1 MLWNRNFTSLAAANV
16 FFHAAVY
23 MQFPVLHRWMT
34 DVWGYTGVEAACM
47 AVVFGLSLF
56 VPGVFNSYLVDT
68 FSRKRVCV
76 WSMIVLGLATVA
88 YTGVS
93 SSWQILVLRILQG
106 GAFGIALMSTGSTLA
121 IDVASS
127 HQRDRANRAFTWSGI
142 VGMLVG
148 ILIGLTS
155 VPHRGFEFLFSYSA
169 ALLVPAIA
177 LIGSVKVCFRA
188 PLDLPL
194 CSFDRFL
201 LFRAIPPGVNMMAV
215 PLVIGMIFVSVSD
228 IYFYLCMG
236 LGFLLY
242 LLVRE
247 IVKRSVDGRIQVG
260 IGQVLLIAGL
270 AVLHSRVGVYP
281 FWVSGALIGLGTGFS
296 IGQFLQLMISLPL
309 HCERGTGYHT
319 YRLSWELALAC
330 GILLGV
336 YLQAQGGDLFLTES
350 LITVAGL
357 FMADDKK
364 IIFSMVGVSKS
375 FQNNKQV
382 LKDIYL
388 SFFYGAKIG
397 IIGLNGAGKS
407 TLLKIIAGLDKSY
420 QGEVVFSPGYS
431 VGYLAQEPYLD
442 DTKTVKEVVMEG
454 VQATVDALAEY
465 EEINQKFGL
474 PEYYEDPEKM
484 DALFARQAELQ
495 DIIDATDAWN
505 LDSKLERAMDALRCP
520 PEDQPVKHLSGG
532 ERRRVALCRLLLQ
545 KPDILLLDEP
555 TNHLDAESID
565 WLEQHLQQ
573 YEGTVIAVT
582 HDRYFLDHVAGWILE
597 LDRGE
602 GIPWK
607 GNYSSWLEQKT
618 KRMEM
623 EEKVASKRRKTLERE
638 LEWVRMAPE
647 KEEKLEIF
655 IPNGPRLGNK
665 VIEAKHVAK
674 AYGDKLLFDDLN
686 FMLPPNGI
694 VGVIGPN
701 GAGKTTLFRLIM
713 GIEQPDKGD
722 FEVGETVKIAYV
734 DQQHKDIDP
743 NKTVYQVVSGGNE
756 LLRMGNRDVN
766 ARAYLSRFNFSGS
779 DQEKLCGKLSG
790 GERNRLHLAMALKEE
805 GNVLLLDEPTNDID
819 VNTLRALEEGLE
831 DFAGC
836 AVVISHDRWFLDRI
850 CTHILAFEGN
860 SEVFFFEGS
869 YTEYEENKMKRMGN
883 VEPKRVR
890 YRKLMED

>member
-1 MLWNRNFTSLAAANV
+1 
-16 FFHAAVY
+16 
-23 MQFPVLHRWMT
+23 
-34 DVWGYTGVEAACM
+34 
-47 AVVFGLSLF
+47 
-56 VPGVFNSYLVDT
+56 
-68 FSRKRVCV
+68 
-76 WSMIVLGLATVA
+76 
-88 YTGVS
+88 
-93 SSWQILVLRILQG
+93 
-106 GAFGIALMSTGSTLA
+106 
-121 IDVASS
+121 
-127 HQRDRANRAFTWSGI
+127 
-142 VGMLVG
+142 
-148 ILIGLTS
+148 
-155 VPHRGFEFLFSYSA
+155 
-169 ALLVPAIA
+169 
-177 LIGSVKVCFRA
+177 
-188 PLDLPL
+188 
-194 CSFDRFL
+194 
-201 LFRAIPPGVNMMAV
+201 
-215 PLVIGMIFVSVSD
+215 
-228 IYFYLCMG
+228 
-236 LGFLLY
+236 
-242 LLVRE
+242 
-247 IVKRSVDGRIQVG
+247 
-260 IGQVLLIAGL
+260 
-270 AVLHSRVGVYP
+270 
-281 FWVSGALIGLGTGFS
+281 
-296 IGQFLQLMISLPL
+296 
-309 HCERGTGYHT
+309 
-319 YRLSWELALAC
+319 
-330 GILLGV
+330 
-336 YLQAQGGDLFLTES
+336 
-350 LITVAGL
+350 
-357 FMADDKK
+357 MADDKK
-364 IIFSMVGVSKS
+364 IIFSMVGVSKA
-375 FQNNKQV
+375 FQANKQV

-397 IIGLNGAGKS
+397 IIGLNGSGKS
-407 TLLKIIAGLDKSY
+407 TLMKIIAGLEKSY

-431 VGYLAQEPYLD
+431 VGYLAQEPHLD
-442 DTKTVKEVVMEG
+442 DEKTVKEVVMEG
-454 VQATVDALAEY
+454 VQSIVDTLAEY
-465 EEINQKFGL
+465 EEINNKFGL
-474 PEYYEDPEKM
+474 PEYYEDSEKM

-520 PEDQPVKHLSGG
+520 PEDQPVKNLSGG

-607 GNYSSWLEQKT
+607 GNYASWLEQKT

-638 LEWVRMAPE
+638 LDWVRMAPKARQAKGKARLNSYDKLLNEDVKE

-665 VIEAKHVAK
+665 VIEAKGVAK
-674 AYGDKLLFDDLN
+674 AYGDKLLFDNLN

-713 GIEQPDKGD
+713 GLETVDKGT
-722 FEVGETVKIAYV
+722 FEVGETVKLAYV

-743 NKTVYQVVSGGNE
+743 AKSVYQVISGGNE
-756 LLRMGNRDVN
+756 LIRLGNRDIN
-766 ARAYLSRFNFSGS
+766 ARAYLSRFNFSGA
-779 DQEKLCGKLSG
+779 DQEKLCGMLSG

-819 VNTLRALEEGLE
+819 VNTLRALEEGLD

-869 YTEYEENKMKRMGN
+869 YSEYEENKMKRLGN
-883 VEPKRVR
+883 EEPKRVR